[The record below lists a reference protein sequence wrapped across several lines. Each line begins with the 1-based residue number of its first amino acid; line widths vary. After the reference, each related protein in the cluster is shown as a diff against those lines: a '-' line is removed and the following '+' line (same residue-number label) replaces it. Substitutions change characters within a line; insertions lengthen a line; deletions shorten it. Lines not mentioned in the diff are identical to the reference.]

1 MDPTSWLIFAGAVFI
16 ASYVQSV
23 IGFAMGMIVMAIVG
37 ASDAVS
43 LPTLTAAVS
52 IISFVNIVV
61 ALNGHL
67 NVVHRRVLGWLI
79 LSQIPAI
86 LVGLYL
92 LTVLDRE
99 AQAVLRFLLGLFIA
113 GGSLSTMIRP
123 AAQATVSGRLSCVAA
138 GLSGGIIGG
147 LFSASGPVI
156 GWFLYRQPLP
166 LVTIRA
172 TMLCF
177 FGLGTFSRTVIVG
190 IQGGL
195 SGEVWWLSAIA
206 FPLVVIGAWLGR
218 IKPPPLS
225 DLALKRAVFFLLFAL
240 GVFIMAS
247 AFLDGFRMRQ

>member
-1 MDPTSWLIFAGAVFI
+1 MEPTSWLIFAGAVFV

-43 LPTLTAAVS
+43 LPDLTAAVS

-61 ALNGHL
+61 ALKGHVA
-67 NVVHRRVLGWLI
+67 VVHRRVLGWLI
-79 LSQIPAI
+79 VSQIPAVI
-86 LVGLYL
+86 LGLFL
-92 LTVLDRE
+92 LTLLDRE

-123 AAQATVSGRLSCVAA
+123 ASQAAVSGRLSCVVA
-138 GLSGGIIGG
+138 GFSGGIIGG

-156 GWFLYRQPLP
+156 GWFLYRQPLA

-190 IQGGL
+190 YQGGL
-195 SGEVWWLSAIA
+195 GSTVWWLSAIA
-206 FPLVVIGAWLGR
+206 FPLVVLGAWLGR
-218 IKPPPLS
+218 VRPPQLL
-225 DLALKRAVFFLLFAL
+225 DATLKRAVFFLLFVL
-240 GVFIMAS
+240 GLFIMAS
-247 AFLDGFRMRQ
+247 AWTTPA